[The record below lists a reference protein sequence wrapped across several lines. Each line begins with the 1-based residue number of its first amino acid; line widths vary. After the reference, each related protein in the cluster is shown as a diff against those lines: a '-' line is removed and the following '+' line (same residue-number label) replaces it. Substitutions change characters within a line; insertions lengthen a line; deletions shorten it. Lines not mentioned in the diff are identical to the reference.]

1 MEIRNKKGQ
10 AAITDALYFLLIV
23 TGLVTF
29 LFYFSGQYGRT
40 VSTYASSAYTSDYAS
55 AAMKSILF
63 SSVPRIP
70 GEELKDAKEI
80 DFLMAEVKEDY
91 ADNREFDF
99 TREQLIKNTL
109 FAMKPVEKSYDYLFF
124 ISPSEEDLPFVP
136 FVFAYATDFSSGA
149 TVKKEYSCEP
159 SSRGKI
165 NDFALAVSAKAN
177 SFSKI
182 KLIKIEPDNSLSTV
196 EAVVGLIMW
205 TPSSESKS
213 FLVDSQ
219 YLKCTEITP

>member
-1 MEIRNKKGQ
+1 MELRNRKGQ

-40 VSTYASSAYTSDYAS
+40 VSAYAASAYTSDYAS

-63 SSVPRIP
+63 SSIPRNP
-70 GEELKDAKEI
+70 AEDLSTSKEV

-91 ADNREFDF
+91 ADDMEFDF
-99 TREQLIKNTL
+99 TREQLEKNIL

-124 ISPSEEDLPFVP
+124 ISPEEEGLTSVP
-136 FVFAYATDFSSGA
+136 FVFVYATDFDQ
-149 TVKKEYSCEP
+149 KKKIQYSCSPE
-159 SSRGKI
+159 SRGRI
-165 NDFALAVSAKAN
+165 NDFALAVSANAN

-182 KLIKIEPDNSLSTV
+182 KLIKIKEDDSLETV

-205 TPSSESKS
+205 TPSPDYKS
-213 FLVDSQ
+213 FLASQ
-219 YLKCTEITP
+219 EYLNCA